1 MKAVIEIDN
10 KHYLMEP
17 SKAAEVIDMIINH
30 SKELWHRDYVKDP
43 NTNNYVHINKVV
55 PIDVAGDSKVC
66 MVLVSDE
73 AYALAKMRGIA
84 EEGK

>member
-1 MKAVIEIDN
+1 MKAVIEIDD

-17 SKAAEVIDMIINH
+17 SKAAEVIDMVMNH

-43 NTNNYVHINKVV
+43 NNNYVHINKVI
-55 PIDVAGDSKVC
+55 PIDVAGDSKVR